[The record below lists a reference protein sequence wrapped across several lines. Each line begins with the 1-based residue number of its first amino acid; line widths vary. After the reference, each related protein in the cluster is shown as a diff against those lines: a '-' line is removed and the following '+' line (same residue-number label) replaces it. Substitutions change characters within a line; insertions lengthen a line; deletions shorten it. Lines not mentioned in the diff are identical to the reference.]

1 MISHKGTIYGLTE
14 NEVKVVEGER
24 TLKKPERFYGYATII
39 ALWVNCWTKG
49 ILTNQDVE
57 GWVS

>member
-1 MISHKGTIYGLTE
+1 MYGLTE
-14 NEVKVVEGER
+14 DEVKVVEGEG

-39 ALWVNCWTKG
+39 VLWVNCWTKG
-49 ILTNQDVE
+49 ISTNQDVE